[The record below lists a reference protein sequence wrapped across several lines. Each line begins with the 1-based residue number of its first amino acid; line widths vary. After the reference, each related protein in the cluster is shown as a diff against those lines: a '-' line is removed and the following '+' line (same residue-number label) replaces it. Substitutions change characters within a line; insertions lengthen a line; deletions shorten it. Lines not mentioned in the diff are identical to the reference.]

1 MRGKITRG
9 DSTDGRRRLTLPRE
23 IFVGMDADETSY
35 RVTVRGNVSDRL
47 ASAFDGVTV
56 ERGASTTVLVCNL
69 RDQSELYGLLNRLRD
84 FGLDLVGLAE
94 VG

>member
-1 MRGKITRG
+1 MLAR
-9 DSTDGRRRLTLPRE
+9 
-23 IFVGMDADETSY
+23 VDATETSY

-56 ERGASTTVLVCNL
+56 ERGKTTTVLVCTL
-69 RDQSELYGLLNRLRD
+69 RDQAELYGLLNQLRD

-94 VG
+94 RP